1 MTAGRIEVTDATD
14 IEGIERATAAAVSP
28 QTLEEVAGWLLAFDS
43 GTVNRARSAVPLQH
57 TLLSDVVSLTTRIEA
72 RYAARGLPAQFRLAL
87 APCFDALRVEL
98 RRRGYRA
105 EQPTQVQLALVVAV
119 RAVSVE
125 LAAVDTAPDAGWA
138 ALFMGEGFD
147 PADGA
152 SRVAALGRAT
162 GSLYASVREDGR
174 TVAAG
179 AAAFSHGWVSVHGMR
194 TAPAWRG
201 RGMAGRILAAL
212 AGAAMARGMARCF
225 LQVEEG
231 NTAAQALYRRAGFVP
246 AWSLRT
252 GAAPEY
258 CGGCALW
265 IQELRMPVDQGLQ
278 ADLMPDWGGTRAL
291 DPRPGSPF

>member
-1 MTAGRIEVTDATD
+1 LTAARIEVPDAAAV
-14 IEGIERATAAAVSP
+14 EGIERATAAAVSP
-28 QTLEEVAGWLLAFDS
+28 QAMEEVGGWLLAFDS
-43 GTVNRARSAVPLQH
+43 GTVNRAKSAVPLRH
-57 TLLSDVVSLTTRIEA
+57 LAVPDTGRLIDRVEA
-72 RYAARGLPAQFRLAL
+72 RYAARGLAAQFRLAVS
-87 APCFDALRVEL
+87 PCFDALREEL

-105 EQPTQVQLALVVAV
+105 EQSTQVQLAPVQAV
-119 RAVSVE
+119 RAVSVG
-125 LAAVDTAPDAGWA
+125 LAEVNAAPDAAWA

-152 SRVAALGRAT
+152 SRVAALGRAD

-212 AGAAMARGMARCF
+212 AKAAMARGVTRCF

-231 NTAAQALYRRAGFVP
+231 NTAAQALYRRAGFTP
-246 AWSLRT
+246 AWSYVYWR
-252 GAAPEY
+252 
-258 CGGCALW
+258 
-265 IQELRMPVDQGLQ
+265 R
-278 ADLMPDWGGTRAL
+278 
-291 DPRPGSPF
+291 S